1 MADGINIG
9 TMSED
14 SVKLQKYIA
23 DAGIC
28 SRRAAERL
36 IYDGEVTV
44 NGIVAKIGDR
54 VTDGDTVA
62 VRGREVKRSA
72 PYTYIMLNKPA
83 GVVTTMSD
91 ENGRRCVADLV
102 TDVNARIYPVGRL
115 DMYSDGLLILTDD
128 GETANMLSHPGGG
141 KEKIYRVVF
150 PEYASDDKIESL
162 RQMRTIT
169 DRDGREQSIMRCD
182 VDMLS
187 RSTDE
192 TVVQMTLYEGRNRQI
207 RRMCDSVGLKIK
219 RLTRISYGGI
229 ELGDLPCGKWRYL
242 TNDEVET
249 LRSRRHY

>member
-1 MADGINIG
+1 
-9 TMSED
+9 MSED

-23 DAGIC
+23 DAGMC
-28 SRRAAERL
+28 SRRAAEHL
-36 IYDGEVTV
+36 IDDGEVTV

-54 VTDGDTVA
+54 VSVGDTVA
-62 VRGREVKRSA
+62 VHGREVKRRV
-72 PYTYIMLNKPA
+72 PYTYIMLNKPV

-102 TDVNARIYPVGRL
+102 ADVNARVYPVGRL

-128 GETANMLSHPGGG
+128 GETTNMLSHPSGG

-150 PEYASDDKIESL
+150 PGFAANEKIESL

-187 RSTDE
+187 RSSDE
-192 TVVQMTLYEGRNRQI
+192 TVVKMTLYEGRNRQI

-242 TNDEVET
+242 TNDEIEA
-249 LRSRRHY
+249 LRSRGHY

>member
-1 MADGINIG
+1 MADKINIDA
-9 TMSED
+9 MSED

-36 IYDGEVTV
+36 IDDGAVTV
-44 NGIVAKIGDR
+44 NGIVAIIGDR
-54 VTDGDTVA
+54 VTDGDIVA
-62 VRGREVKRSA
+62 VRGREVKRRA
-72 PYTYIMLNKPA
+72 PYTYIMLNKPV
-83 GVVTTMSD
+83 GIVTTMSD

-102 TDVNARIYPVGRL
+102 ADVNARVYPVGRL
-115 DMYSDGLLILTDD
+115 DMYSDGLLIMTDD

-150 PEYASDDKIESL
+150 PGYAADDKIESL

-169 DRDGREQSIMRCD
+169 DRDGREQSIMRCY

-187 RSTDE
+187 RSPDE

-207 RRMCDSVGLKIK
+207 RRMCDSVGMKIK

-242 TNDEVET
+242 TDDEIER
-249 LRSRRHY
+249 LKSRGHY